1 MRNSMFMG
9 INYDPLKNNFR
20 TTFTTK
26 DKDRKSIFFNIKSKL
41 FFDDDEINN
50 KEVNKKHS
58 SNKRDRKQILKA
70 VKYEGMISEVDNKIS
85 KFLGN
90 VIKKYIEN
98 QLPSI
103 EQKFISIINNDFG
116 KRMSIFETYE
126 DQIQD
131 LKMMMDGNSDSNT
144 TIQLLIENLK
154 RERNKEEIQIDTELD
169 NNIDDY
175 IKGSIYK
182 NSLND
187 YGCVYT
193 EINYVLCDICEIFE
207 NIRKEKEEDVV
218 YDNKVVKTLNF

>member
-1 MRNSMFMG
+1 MFMG
-9 INYDPLKNNFR
+9 INYDPVKNNFR

-41 FFDDDEINN
+41 FFDDEDLNN

-58 SNKRDRKQILKA
+58 SNKRDRKQILKT

-90 VIKKYIEN
+90 VIKNYIEN

-103 EQKFISIINNDFG
+103 EQEFTSIINNDFG
-116 KRMSIFETYE
+116 KRINIFETYE

-131 LKMMMDGNSDSNT
+131 LKMMIDGNSESNM

-154 RERNKEEIQIDTELD
+154 RERSKEEIEIDTELD

-175 IKGSIYK
+175 IKRSIYK

-187 YGCVYT
+187 YDCAYT
-193 EINYVLCDICEIFE
+193 EINYVLCDIFEIFE
-207 NIRKEKEEDVV
+207 NMRKEKEEDMAN
-218 YDNKVVKTLNF
+218 DNKVVKTLNF